1 MAMKLYSDAEIKS
14 IADAIRT
21 KNGQTTTYKVGEM
34 ADALCSA
41 PQRPT
46 EEIPAYVR
54 AEAKRLAAVVK
65 ARQTTNSVSF
75 ICVSDIHDAQTTV
88 GENVPI
94 RDCALGAYLVRQLVP
109 IDFAIML
116 GDYINAAPNVDN
128 ENNVRAQFK
137 NAMKYVSY
145 FADAMTQGNHDNG
158 MAGLTDDFVFSTDEL
173 YQRIGSNAINV
184 VRPTTEAERGYYY
197 FDVPDKKFRA
207 IILNTND
214 VKGIAFKA
222 HTTSETYNDGHR
234 VSVEQCNWFKGILT
248 AIPSD
253 YRFAIFS
260 HEPIHWT
267 NYTYTDAN
275 NITWDMAQNWNKIL
289 DAYVGGTS
297 FTFTQDGQTVS
308 GDFSAI
314 SRGTCCGAFHG
325 HTHNFIDGK
334 YGDNNILRVSTPNA
348 CNGRTNEYGG
358 TSYPDAFRQKFGEL
372 KSDGTQETAYFK
384 TAAGTTKDTAFTVN
398 TIDFENAVVYSD
410 CYGAGK
416 DRILSY
422 GATTVY
428 SVTAS
433 VGEHITAGTIPSE
446 VEEGTALTVTL
457 TPAENYSA
465 KITVTMGGTDITTTS
480 VSGNTVSIASVTGNV
495 VINAVAVYTGNLVSL
510 VGYTDNKRYSTS
522 TGELKDAAGYAAIN
536 NIPFNRPENGTVKFK
551 FSGLNWSKD
560 VNCTFV
566 GTKDG
571 EFFNIADYL
580 NAAINQTSTG
590 IKWEIFD
597 DYCLLTLSEP
607 TQEAR
612 KGWNGF
618 KCSGFGL
625 GTNAIITQI

>member
-1 MAMKLYSDAEIKS
+1 MAMKLYNDAEIKS
-14 IADAIRT
+14 IADAIRE
-21 KNGQTTTYKVGEM
+21 KNGKTTTYKVGEM
-34 ADALCSA
+34 ADALYSA

-46 EEIPAYVR
+46 EDIPAYVR
-54 AEAKRLAAVVK
+54 TEAKRLAAVVK
-65 ARQTTNSVSF
+65 ARQTANSVSF

-88 GENVPI
+88 CENVSV

-109 IDFAIML
+109 IDFAVML

-207 IILNTND
+207 VVLNTND
-214 VKGIAFKA
+214 VKGIVFKA
-222 HTTSETYNDGHR
+222 HTTSGTYNDGHR
-234 VSVEQCNWFKGILT
+234 VSVEQCNWFKDVLT

-275 NITWDMAQNWNKIL
+275 NVTWDMAQNWNKIL

-297 FTFTQDGQTVS
+297 FSFTQDGQTVS
-308 GDFSAI
+308 GDFSTI
-314 SRGTCCGAFHG
+314 SRGTCCGTFHG

-334 YGDNNILRVSTPNA
+334 YGNNNILRVSTPNA

-358 TSYPDAFRQKFGEL
+358 TSYPDTFRQKFGEL

-384 TAAGTTKDTAFTVN
+384 TTAGTTKDTAFVVN
-398 TIDFENAVVYSD
+398 TIDFENSVIYSD
-410 CYGAGK
+410 YYGAG
-416 DRILSY
+416 RNRTLSY
-422 GATTVY
+422 GETTVY
-428 SVTAS
+428 SITANID
-433 VGEHITAGTIPSE
+433 EHITSGTIPTTLE
-446 VEEGTALTVTL
+446 AGKPLTVLL
-457 TPAENYSA
+457 TPDENYSVS
-465 KITVTMGGTDITTTS
+465 ITVSMGGTDITATA
-480 VSGNTVSIASVTGNV
+480 VSGNTISISSIAGDVI
-495 VINAVAVYTGNLVSL
+495 INAIATYAGNLVSL
-510 VGYTDNKRYSTS
+510 AGYTDNKRYSTS
-522 TGELKDAAGYAAIN
+522 TGELKDATGYAAIN
-536 NIPFNRPENGTVKFK
+536 NITFNRPENGTIQFK

-560 VNCTFV
+560 TNCTFV

-571 EFFNIADYL
+571 EYFSIADYL
-580 NAAINQTSTG
+580 NAAINQASTG

-597 DYCLLTLSEP
+597 DYCLLTLSDP

>member
-1 MAMKLYSDAEIKS
+1 MPLKLYEENDIKS
-14 IADAIRT
+14 IANAIRS
-21 KNGQTTTYKVGEM
+21 KQGGQATYKVSEM
-34 ADALCSA
+34 DDSIYSLS
-41 PQRPT
+41 QRPT
-46 EEIPAYVR
+46 EDIPAYVR
-54 AEAKRLAAVVK
+54 TEAKRLASVVK
-65 ARQTTNSVSF
+65 TRQTANTVSF

-94 RDCALGAYLVRQLVP
+94 RDCTLGAYLVRQLVP

-289 DAYVGGTS
+289 DAYVGGIS

-308 GDFSAI
+308 GDFSTI
-314 SRGTCCGAFHG
+314 SRGTCCGTFHG

-358 TSYPDAFRQKFGEL
+358 TSYPDTFRQKFGEL

-384 TAAGTTKDTAFTVN
+384 TTAGTTKDTAFVVN
-398 TIDFENAVVYSD
+398 TIDFENSVIYSD
-410 CYGAGK
+410 YYGAG
-416 DRILSY
+416 RNRTLSY

-428 SVTAS
+428 SITANID
-433 VGEHITAGTIPSE
+433 EHITSGTIPTTLE
-446 VEEGTALTVTL
+446 VGKPLTVL
-457 TPAENYSA
+457 FAPAENYSVS
-465 KITVTMGGTDITTTS
+465 ITVSMGGTDITATA
-480 VSGNTVSIASVTGNV
+480 VSGNTVSISSIAGDVI
-495 VINAVAVYTGNLVSL
+495 INAIATYAGNLVSL
-510 VGYTDNKRYSTS
+510 AGYTDNKRYSTS
-522 TGELKDAAGYAAIN
+522 TGELKDATGYAAIN
-536 NIPFNRPENGTVKFK
+536 NITFNRPENGTIQFK

-560 VNCTFV
+560 TNCTFV

-571 EFFNIADYL
+571 EYFSIADYL
-580 NAAINQTSTG
+580 NAAINQASTG

-625 GTNAIITQI
+625 GTNATITQI